1 MTSALYFWS
10 HFMFQKSSS
19 LFLSILFL
27 FTIHGC
33 TSRSTVSNYSEII
46 YPKWFRQPPTS
57 FLSAVGYARTYY
69 DRQSSVDVA
78 TENAIEQLARQL
90 QVNISSEV
98 IAMNDQQAEKFRE
111 TISEGLCQRI
121 AKSHYVLNTF
131 VTPKLTLVLISEQ
144 ERSISDKITPV
155 SKNEPDW
162 LYQIPNENGYEYG
175 VGSSNLTYFPETAWQ
190 KAEKRAIIDLAANL
204 HSKIGSVNSYSK
216 TYHQNISSS
225 KTKIQLQN
233 VLVIARWFSIQ
244 DGSYHVLVRMTK

>member
-1 MTSALYFWS
+1 ML
-10 HFMFQKSSS
+10 QKTSS
-19 LFLSILFL
+19 LFLYILFL

-46 YPKWFRQPPTS
+46 YPKWFWQPPTN

-90 QVNISSEV
+90 QVNISGES
-98 IAMNDQQAEKFRE
+98 IAMNDQQAEKFQE
-111 TISEGLCQRI
+111 TISEGLHQRI
-121 AKSHYVLNTF
+121 TNSYYLLNTF
-131 VTPKLTLVLISEQ
+131 VTPKLTVVLISEQ
-144 ERSISDKITPV
+144 ERNVSDKITPM
-155 SKNEPDW
+155 SKNKPDW
-162 LYQIPNENGYEYG
+162 LYQIPNENEYEYG

-204 HSKIGSVNSYSK
+204 HSKIGSVNSHS
-216 TYHQNISSS
+216 TAYHQNISSS

-244 DGSYHVLVRMTK
+244 DGSYHVLVRMIK

>member
-1 MTSALYFWS
+1 ML
-10 HFMFQKSSS
+10 QKTSS
-19 LFLSILFL
+19 LFLYILFL

-46 YPKWFRQPPTS
+46 YPKWFWQPPTN

-69 DRQSSVDVA
+69 DRESSVDVA

-90 QVNISSEV
+90 QVNISGEI
-98 IAMNDQQAEKFRE
+98 IAMNDQQAEKFQE
-111 TISEGLCQRI
+111 TISEGLRERI
-121 AKSHYVLNTF
+121 TNSHYLLNTF
-131 VTPKLTLVLISEQ
+131 VTPKLTVVLISEQ
-144 ERSISDKITPV
+144 ERSVSDKITPM
-155 SKNEPDW
+155 SKNKPDW
-162 LYQIPNENGYEYG
+162 LYQIPNENEYEYG

-204 HSKIGSVNSYSK
+204 HSKIGSVNSHSK
-216 TYHQNISSS
+216 AYHQNISNS
-225 KTKIQLQN
+225 KTKIRLQN